1 MKNVVCNESQKKRNT
16 SDGKLNGCSKQ
27 MQIGK
32 ELYIYNN
39 IYSTHPPG
47 WVGGVSRLARVLRR
61 AVYSSLH
68 TLPCHVHDRH
78 SIDTP
83 ILKDFVWM

>member
-32 ELYIYNN
+32 KKN
-39 IYSTHPPG
+39 IYIIYIFHSPTRLGGWSQPASPRPPQG
-47 WVGGVSRLARVLRR
+47 CL
-61 AVYSSLH
+61 
-68 TLPCHVHDRH
+68 
-78 SIDTP
+78 
-83 ILKDFVWM
+83 F